1 MQMNNYV
8 LTLDVGG
15 TEIKSAAVRTDSII
29 IEETISIY
37 ESKSSSSKEIILDNF
52 GQIINNTIAKF
63 DQNAKCL
70 GLCLAFPGPFDYE
83 NGICYIKGIGKYD
96 SLYNVN
102 MKAELRKIILSKC
115 RNHLVDEFRI
125 YFENDARLFALG
137 EYISKHSGKY
147 NRVVF
152 ITLGTGVGS
161 AFIENGEILR
171 DDKRIPP
178 GGYIYNVKHGERT
191 IEDKFSARGILRLAQ
206 EIGLTDFESVKDLAQ
221 AARMGDLRAS
231 QLFSK
236 YGELLGLA
244 LKPFLERFKADA
256 LVIGGQIS
264 KSSDLFLDKLKLSL
278 ENLPVNVMVT
288 NESYIA
294 TFLGAYTYFMKKKG
308 LI

>member
-1 MQMNNYV
+1 MNNYV

-15 TEIKSAAVRTDSII
+15 TEIKSAAVRVGSII
-29 IEETISIY
+29 VEETISIC

-63 DQNAKCL
+63 DRNTKCL

-83 NGICYIKGIGKYD
+83 NGVCYMKGIGKYD

-102 MKAELRKIILSKC
+102 VKAEIRKIILSKC
-115 RNHLVDEFRI
+115 RNHFVDEFGI

-137 EYISKHSGKY
+137 EYISKYSGKY

-171 DDKRIPP
+171 NDKRIPP
-178 GGYIYNVKHGERT
+178 GGYIYNVKHGEST
-191 IEDKFSARGILRLAQ
+191 IESRFSAKGILRLAQ
-206 EIGLTDFESVKDLAQ
+206 EIELTDFESVRDLAQ
-221 AARMGDLRAS
+221 AAKMGDLKAL

-264 KSSDLFLDKLKLSL
+264 KSGDLFLDKLKFSL
-278 ENLPVNVMVT
+278 GNVPVDVLVSD
-288 NESYIA
+288 ESYIA
-294 TFLGAYTYFMKKKG
+294 TFLGAYTYFMKRKG

>member
-1 MQMNNYV
+1 MNNYV

-15 TEIKSAAVRTDSII
+15 TEIKSAAVGADSII
-29 IEETISIY
+29 VEETISIY

-52 GQIINNTIAKF
+52 GQIINSTIGKF
-63 DQNAKCL
+63 DQNTKCL

-83 NGICYIKGIGKYD
+83 NGICYIKGIGKYE

-102 MKAELRKIILSKC
+102 VKAEIRKIILSKYK
-115 RNHLVDEFRI
+115 NYFVDEFGI

-137 EYISKHSGKY
+137 EYISKYSEKY

-171 DDKRIPP
+171 NDKRIPP
-178 GGYIYNVKHGERT
+178 GGYIYNVKHGEST
-191 IEDKFSARGILRLAQ
+191 IESRFSAKGILRLAQ
-206 EIGLTDFESVKDLAQ
+206 EIELTDFESVKDLAQ
-221 AARMGDLRAS
+221 AARMGDLRAF

-264 KSSDLFLDKLKLSL
+264 KSSDLFLDKLKFSL
-278 ENLPVNVMVT
+278 GDAPVDVLVSD
-288 NESYIA
+288 ESYIA
-294 TFLGAYTYFMKKKG
+294 TFLGAYTYFMKRKG